1 MQLGWQATSK
11 LRVYVE
17 LMQLTV
23 ASPADLETARES
35 LLVEEMLLQVRGQIA
50 DAKVALEILQDR
62 EQKLSS
68 KKRKAESEPDS
79 QP

>member
-62 EQKLSS
+62 EQKLSG

>member
-1 MQLGWQATSK
+1 ATSK

>member
-23 ASPADLETARES
+23 ASP